1 MQIQTP
7 YHMIIAGLQPARRFE
22 MEKDRNDKNIGK
34 KLDGRYEIT
43 ELIGEGGMADVY
55 RATDVVDNKTVA
67 VKILKKEFAENEEFL
82 RRFRNESKAIAVLSH
97 PNIVKIFDVGFSERI
112 QFIVMEYIDGITLNE
127 YMEQQGQLGWKDAV
141 HFILQ
146 ILRALQHAHSKGIVH
161 RDIKPQNIMMLRDGT
176 IKVMD
181 FGIAKFAREDGK
193 TGTDKAI
200 GTVHYISPEQAR
212 GAATDAKSDIY
223 SVGVM
228 LYEMLTGKKPF
239 DTDNPVSIAVM
250 HMQAKVPLP
259 HTVRPD
265 IQVGLE
271 EIILKAMEKDPVN
284 RYQSARDMM
293 DDLQTFKEDPDGVFG
308 YYPELFGGDA
318 EEPAEDPFAEGE
330 DDSKTRYY
338 RPVTEES
345 DVPAEDPYYDDADQ
359 QPYYDD
365 EEYYDEDY
373 DDEEYDD
380 DDDEEEEEE
389 RKSLFVPILSA
400 VIIVVIVVA
409 AVLLTTV
416 IWNMLNNGAGK
427 RIEEQAMPSLIG
439 MDLDE
444 AEFQYGDRL
453 VIKSSQEYNAD
464 TPNGKIFDQDIKE
477 GDPVKKGDVV
487 NVRVSMGARK
497 VLLQDVKGW
506 QYELAKQEI
515 LGQHL
520 YVDKRSAFDDDV
532 PEGAVIST
540 VPEGPVELAP
550 NTYVRVTVSLG
561 KNKRAQP
568 APNFVGL
575 EWEHAKS
582 MADGL
587 GIILSKNE
595 VDSDEKKGMVLKQ
608 DVKPNDE
615 VQEDEIITLD
625 VSSGQRRSQQV
636 RVTFQIPANTS
647 GLFHIEMY
655 EGGVLVEQG
664 ASFNP
669 DYAAGMTAINVEG
682 KESTDYR
689 AYLVNDA
696 TGAKAEIGTYHVDFS
711 TNTVQMMSGDVAAA
725 FKQVLVGGTP
735 TTTPAATQQPVTQ
748 PEPTTTAAPAPAE
761 TQATQPQDPAATPT
775 E

>member
-1 MQIQTP
+1 
-7 YHMIIAGLQPARRFE
+7 

-212 GAATDAKSDIY
+212 GGATDAKSDIY

-259 HTVRPD
+259 HTIRPD

-308 YYPELFGGDA
+308 YYPELFGGED
-318 EEPAEDPFAEGE
+318 EPVPDPF
-330 DDSKTRYY
+330 DDVSDDGKTRYY

-345 DVPAEDPYYDDADQ
+345 DVPPEDPYYDDGGQD
-359 QPYYDD
+359 PYYDD
-365 EEYYDEDY
+365 EERYYDNDDYEEDDY
-373 DDEEYDD
+373 D

-389 RKSLFVPILSA
+389 SKSLFVPILSA

-409 AVLLTTV
+409 AVLFTTL
-416 IWNMLNNGAGK
+416 IWNMLNSGAGNTK
-427 RIEEQAMPSLIG
+427 TEEAMPNLIG
-439 MDLDE
+439 MDIEEARAAYRDMLDIRE
-444 AEFQYGDRL
+444 ESR
-453 VIKSSQEYNAD
+453 EYN
-464 TPNGKIFDQDIKE
+464 TSQPNGKIFDQDIKP
-477 GDPVKKGDVV
+477 DNPVKKGDTVLV
-487 NVRVSMGARK
+487 KVSMGSQK
-497 VLLQDVKGW
+497 VPLPDVKGW
-506 QYELAKQEI
+506 SYNTARENIQGAGLF
-515 LGQHL
+515 
-520 YVDKRSAFDDDV
+520 VDKRSAYDETV
-532 PEGAVIST
+532 EEGYVIST
-540 VPEGPVELAP
+540 DPEGPTELEP
-550 NTYVRVTVSLG
+550 GTYVRVTVSLG
-561 KNKRAQP
+561 KNRNTVLV
-568 APNFVGL
+568 PNFINM
-575 EWEHAKS
+575 EWDLAKS
-582 MADGL
+582 LADGMGL
-587 GIILSKNE
+587 VLAKNE
-595 VDSDEKKGMVLKQ
+595 VDDNSKEGTVLKQ
-608 DVKPNDE
+608 DYKVGEE
-615 VQEDEIITLD
+615 VPEDTVIELTVSTGKKKD
-625 VSSGQRRSQQV
+625 VSV
-636 RVTFQIPANTS
+636 RVMFNIPANTS
-647 GLFHIEMY
+647 GLFHIELY
-655 EGGVLVEQG
+655 EGGIAVATG
-664 ASFNP
+664 SSFNP
-669 DYAAGMTAINVEG
+669 EYAAGTTSLTVDG
-682 KESTDYR
+682 KDSTDML
-689 AYLVNDA
+689 AVLVNDS
-696 TGAKAEIGTYHVDFS
+696 TGARANIGTYHIDF
-711 TNTVQMMSGDVAAA
+711 NTQSSQQMSGDISAA
-725 FKQVLVGGTP
+725 FQQVTGGGTP
-735 TTTPAATQQPVTQ
+735 AATTPAAPA
-748 PEPTTTAAPAPAE
+748 TTTAAPAPAVTDAPAQPQE
-761 TQATQPQDPAATPT
+761 TQAPAPAETPA

>member
-1 MQIQTP
+1 
-7 YHMIIAGLQPARRFE
+7 

-259 HTVRPD
+259 STVRPD
-265 IQVGLE
+265 IQIGLE
-271 EIILKAMEKDPVN
+271 EIILKAMEKDPAN

-293 DDLQTFKEDPDGVFG
+293 DDLQTFKENPDGVFG
-308 YYPELFGGDA
+308 YYPELF
-318 EEPAEDPFAEGE
+318 EGE
-330 DDSKTRYY
+330 EQIEDMFDEDRKGTGYY
-338 RPVTEES
+338 QPDTEEQ
-345 DVPAEDPYYDDADQ
+345 PLPPEDEYYDDQ

-365 EEYYDEDY
+365 EEQYYDEPY
-373 DDEEYDD
+373 DGDHGYDRGYEEERYQEPED
-380 DDDEEEEEE
+380 DDDEEEYEEE
-389 RKSLFVPILSA
+389 SKSLFVPILSA

-409 AVLLTTV
+409 AVLFTTL
-416 IWNMLNNGAGK
+416 IWNMLKGNTSSNNDL
-427 RIEEQAMPSLIG
+427 EMMMPSLIG
-439 MDLDE
+439 MDYNE
-444 AEFQYGDRL
+444 ANLLYSEQI
-453 VIKSSQEYNAD
+453 VIKVISKEYSD
-464 TPNGKIFDQDIKE
+464 VEKDKIFAQDIPA
-477 GDPVKKGDVV
+477 GDPVGKGDTV
-487 NVRVSMGARK
+487 NVKVSLGSKK
-497 VLLQDVKGW
+497 VQLPDVKDW
-506 QYELAKQEI
+506 DYETAKQQI
-515 LGQHL
+515 LSLGL
-520 YVDKRSAFDDDV
+520 YVDKRSAYSPDV
-532 PEGAVIST
+532 EEGKVIST
-540 VPEGPVELAP
+540 DPEGPAEVEPAS
-550 NTYVRVTVSLG
+550 YVRVTVSLG
-561 KNKRAQP
+561 ENKQTVP
-568 APNFVGL
+568 VPNFINTQWDL
-575 EWEHAKS
+575 AKTTAES
-582 MADGL
+582 LNLML
-587 GIILSKNE
+587 QKKE
-595 VDSDEKKGMVLKQ
+595 VDGEEEEGLVLSQNVAPGEEVSEGTVIELTVASGKKKDQSVRITFNIPENAEGMFH
-608 DVKPNDE
+608 
-615 VQEDEIITLD
+615 ITL
-625 VSSGQRRSQQV
+625 
-636 RVTFQIPANTS
+636 
-647 GLFHIEMY
+647 Y
-655 EGGVLVEQG
+655 EGGITKAVGG
-664 ASFNP
+664 AFNP
-669 DYAAGMTAINVEG
+669 EYAAGQTQLVLEG
-682 KESTDYR
+682 KETIDVV
-689 AYLVNDA
+689 AILVNENNDKEA
-696 TGAKAEIGTYHVDFS
+696 TIGRFRIDFDKK
-711 TNTVQMMSGDVAAA
+711 TVKDLGSDIDSA
-725 FKQVLVGGTP
+725 FEDVGGIKNGA
-735 TTTPAATQQPVTQ
+735 PAAPTQTDPPAPPQTDPPAPVEQPPVVSDQPVT
-748 PEPTTTAAPAPAE
+748 PDPGVE
-761 TQATQPQDPAATPT
+761 TPGVTPVI
-775 E
+775 

>member
-1 MQIQTP
+1 
-7 YHMIIAGLQPARRFE
+7 

-97 PNIVKIFDVGFSERI
+97 PNIVKIYDVGFSERI

-308 YYPELFGGDA
+308 YYPELFGGD
-318 EEPAEDPFAEGE
+318 EPASDQFDGEE
-330 DDSKTRYY
+330 DDGKTRYY
-338 RPVTEES
+338 RTATEES
-345 DVPAEDPYYDDADQ
+345 DVPAEDPYYDDGGQD
-359 QPYYDD
+359 PYYDD
-365 EEYYDEDY
+365 EERYYD
-373 DDEEYDD
+373 DDEYGDDDYSDDD
-380 DDDEEEEEE
+380 DDDEEEES
-389 RKSLFVPILSA
+389 KSLFVPILSA

-409 AVLLTTV
+409 AVLFTTL
-416 IWNMLNNGAGK
+416 IWNMLNKGAGTNTV
-427 RIEEQAMPSLIG
+427 EEQAMPNLVG
-439 MDLDE
+439 MDFDE
-444 AEFQYGDRL
+444 AKLQFKDRL
-453 VIKSSQEYNAD
+453 DIREESREYN
-464 TPNGKIFDQDIKE
+464 TSQPNGKIFEQDIKP
-477 GDPVKKGDVV
+477 DNPVKKGDTVLV
-487 NVRVSMGARK
+487 KVSMGSQK
-497 VLLQDVKGW
+497 VQLQDVKGW
-506 QYELAKQEI
+506 SYNDARQAIQNAGLF
-515 LGQHL
+515 
-520 YVDKRSAFDDDV
+520 VDKRSTYDETV
-532 PEGAVIST
+532 EEGHVIST
-540 VPEGPVELAP
+540 DPEGPAELEP
-550 NTYVRVTVSLG
+550 GTYVLVTVSLG
-561 KNKRAQP
+561 KNRNMVLV
-568 APNFVGL
+568 PNFIDMDWDL
-575 EWEHAKS
+575 AKT
-582 MADGL
+582 MADGVGL
-587 GIILSKNE
+587 VLAKNE
-595 VDSDEKKGMVLKQ
+595 VDDNAPMGKVLRQ
-608 DVKPNDE
+608 DTKVGEE
-615 VQEDEIITLD
+615 VPEDTVIELT
-625 VSSGQRRSQQV
+625 VSSGKKKDTPV
-636 RVTFQIPANTS
+636 RVMFNIPANAN
-647 GLFHIEMY
+647 GLFHIELY
-655 EGGVLVEQG
+655 EGGVAVAAG
-664 ASFNP
+664 GSFNP
-669 DYAAGMTAINVEG
+669 EYAAGTTTLTVNG
-682 KESTDYR
+682 KDSTDML
-689 AYLVNDA
+689 AVLVNDA
-696 TGAKAEIGTYHVDFS
+696 TGARANIGTYHIDFTTQS
-711 TNTVQMMSGDVAAA
+711 SQQMSGDIAEA
-725 FKQVLVGGTP
+725 FKQVTGGAAATP
-735 TTTPAATQQPVTQ
+735 ATTTAPAQTPAATQ
-748 PEPTTTAAPAPAE
+748 APATPTVTEAPQQQPQE
-761 TQATQPQDPAATPT
+761 TQAPAAAETPA